1 MGVITYEGFT
11 LMERQDGG
19 WRSIIDGE
27 AISFDTAGQ
36 WVRYINRLI
45 GKKDV
50 IQ

>member
-1 MGVITYEGFT
+1 MTAVLTYEGYILT
-11 LMERQDGG
+11 ERPQGG

-27 AISFDTAGQ
+27 AISFDTAAQ

-50 IQ
+50 V